1 MADYDKFL
9 SSSGDEPRKKPT
21 LEATISSLKNL
32 QGDML
37 PATIYYG
44 LSDLEPGE
52 IRTLAD
58 NWYTLAP
65 DLRRRV
71 IAQLAETSEIS
82 FEFDYRQLGHLALS
96 DTEPT
101 VRAAAI
107 DLLWTDDSLGLMY
120 KLIERTEKDESRVV
134 RAAAAS
140 ALGRFILLGEYLEID
155 EDDARKAQDAVI
167 RLWNDSKQD
176 FEVRRRALEAISNSS
191 HDIVNPAIA
200 EAYNSDEHLMRV
212 SAIFA
217 MGKAYDHQ
225 WSDTVLKEMGN
236 SDAEIRYEATRAA
249 GELMLE
255 QAIPMLGRLAVED
268 EREIKEVA
276 IWSLGEIGGNES
288 MRILTA
294 LAEAAE
300 ESGDL
305 ELLDSIEEALDNAA
319 LAGELLE
326 LEDEYDEDDEE

>member
-1 MADYDKFL
+1 MSDYERFLGNGGDK
-9 SSSGDEPRKKPT
+9 PHKKPS
-21 LEATISSLKNL
+21 LEATIASLKNL
-32 QGDML
+32 QSDML

-44 LSDLEPGE
+44 LSDLSQTE
-52 IRTLAD
+52 IQRFETEWSALD
-58 NWYTLAP
+58 P

-71 IAQLAETSEIS
+71 IAQLAETSELN
-82 FEFDYRQLGHLALS
+82 FELDYMQLGHLALG

-107 DLLWTDDSLGLMY
+107 DLLWMDDSLELMY
-120 KLIERTEKDESRVV
+120 RLIERTEQDESRVV

-140 ALGRFILLGEYLEID
+140 ALGRFILLGEYEEID
-155 EDDARKAQDAVI
+155 QDAARKAQDAVI
-167 RLWNDSKQD
+167 RLWNNRAED

-191 HDIVNPAIA
+191 HDIVSPAIA
-200 EAYNSDEHLMRV
+200 EAYNSKEHLMRV

-225 WSDTVLKEMGN
+225 WSDTVLKELAN
-236 SDAEIRYEATRAA
+236 VNAEIRYEAARAA

-255 QAIPMLGRLAVED
+255 QAVPALGRLAVEE

-276 IWSLGEIGGNES
+276 IWSLGEIGGQEAL
-288 MRILTA
+288 RILTA
-294 LAEAAE
+294 LAQDAE
-300 ESGDL
+300 ESDDL
-305 ELLDSIEEALDNAA
+305 DLLDSIEEALGNAV

-326 LEDEYDEDDEE
+326 PEDRDDER